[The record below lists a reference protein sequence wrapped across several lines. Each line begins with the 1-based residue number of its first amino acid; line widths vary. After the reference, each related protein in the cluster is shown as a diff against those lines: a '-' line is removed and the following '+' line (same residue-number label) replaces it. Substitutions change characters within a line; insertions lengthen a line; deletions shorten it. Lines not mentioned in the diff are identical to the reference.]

1 MALVRATSVLLVVQV
16 HAFLVCLVRHL
27 VLSFSVTSHLRLDLA
42 QLIVLIIL
50 VSTCLIGLGVLRVIF
65 LQVLGINLALH
76 SVLLIQ
82 IEEVSD
88 LSLLIEVESLL

>member
-1 MALVRATSVLLVVQV
+1 MALIRATYVLLVVRV
-16 HAFLVCLVRHL
+16 HGFLVLLVRHL
-27 VLSFSVTSHLRLDLA
+27 VLSFSVTSHRLLDLA
-42 QLIVLIIL
+42 DLIIL
-50 VSTCLIGLGVLRVIF
+50 IILLSTCSIGWGVLSVTF

-76 SVLLIQ
+76 SVLVIE